1 MISSVR
7 WPVSFLSYLLLNLRL
22 PEVSYNKRMLIYFF
36 AGIFYKWMVHNN
48 IICGIRKSRLEK
60 VSGAN
65 DGETN
70 TMTERADANLCG
82 NHLQRYQKKK

>member
-7 WPVSFLSYLLLNLRL
+7 WPVSFLSYLLLNLSL

-36 AGIFYKWMVHNN
+36 ARIFYKWMVHNN

-65 DGETN
+65 DGVKN
-70 TMTERADANLCG
+70 TMIERADANLCG
-82 NHLQRYQKKK
+82 YHHQG

>member
-7 WPVSFLSYLLLNLRL
+7 WPVSFLSYLLLNLSL
-22 PEVSYNKRMLIYFF
+22 PEVSYNKRMLIYFYDR
-36 AGIFYKWMVHNN
+36 IFYKWMVHNN
-48 IICGIRKSRLEK
+48 IIRGIRKSRLEK

-70 TMTERADANLCG
+70 TIIERADANLCG
-82 NHLQRYQKKK
+82 YHLQR